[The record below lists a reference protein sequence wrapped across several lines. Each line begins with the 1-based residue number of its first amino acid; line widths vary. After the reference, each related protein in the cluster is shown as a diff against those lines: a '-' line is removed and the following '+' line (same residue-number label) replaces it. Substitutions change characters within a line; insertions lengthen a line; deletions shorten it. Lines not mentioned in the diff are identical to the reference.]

1 MWFHWGFGGWDGR
14 FYDGTVEEDEGRAL
28 VRPVVHNRRRRS
40 AGLRIARDAQ

>member
-14 FYDGTVEEDEGRAL
+14 FYDGWIEESSTRAEARL
-28 VRPVVHNRRRRS
+28 VIHNRRRRS